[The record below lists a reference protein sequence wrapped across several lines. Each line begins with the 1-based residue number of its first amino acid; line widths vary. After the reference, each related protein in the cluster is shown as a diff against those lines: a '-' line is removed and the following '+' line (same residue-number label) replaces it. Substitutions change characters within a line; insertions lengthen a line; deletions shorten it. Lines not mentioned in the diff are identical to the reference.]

1 MRLILLSSRIL
12 VALVSAA
19 LLVMIAASGTA
30 YGAERDDVRTFGQ
43 DIASQEG
50 PWDTRETQIDINGQP
65 FKLIL
70 RHFPGDV
77 AWADRVQSITPQA
90 IPAIQAAIGVNY
102 PGPPTLRV
110 TERTGPEMYGAAGIA
125 QCNTDI
131 CALAIG
137 EDSEAEVLL
146 HEIAHVWT
154 YSFKNRWLA
163 EGTAEFA
170 AVAAAGSM
178 GVPIRFPLEGGNRL
192 PAYPLDHWGSF
203 AGFDEG
209 TYETELEGY
218 DRSTRFLQL
227 LQSRNPTAMA
237 AAYGALVGKP
247 QISVES
253 EQFMDAMEDAGG
265 GNNDDLFRAWIFGPE
280 MQAAVADRRG
290 ARDNFGGM
298 ASRLVNETPELG
310 QEALTPIRQT
320 LHEWNFAQ
328 ANEEI
333 TQAKL
338 GIDAYLGIRD
348 RLNAFRGA
356 AEATGLAYPIP
367 FDQARI
373 SLDYQ
378 TVAGQLDI
386 GEEAIRAYPAA
397 RDAVQAERSTIQK
410 IGLFGQDPDGD
421 LEQVESDFAWARFD
435 QSIEKG
441 QQVQDT
447 IKGAESAGVRNAV
460 IGGVLLL
467 LFVVVGL
474 FAVKWALSAE
484 EPEAAP
490 MEG

>member
-1 MRLILLSSRIL
+1 MRLILISSRIL
-12 VALVSAA
+12 VALVGAA
-19 LLVMIAASGTA
+19 LLLMIALSGTA
-30 YGAERDDVRTFGQ
+30 SGAKQ
-43 DIASQEG
+43 DPSAPLDEAALQEG
-50 PWDTRETQIDINGQP
+50 VWETRETQIDINGQP

-90 IPAIQAAIGVNY
+90 IPAIQTAIGVPY

-137 EDSEAEVLL
+137 QDSEAEVLL

-178 GVPIRFPLEGGNRL
+178 GIPIQFPLEGGNRL

-227 LQSRNPTAMA
+227 LQARNPAAMA

-280 MQAAVADRRG
+280 MQAAIADRRG

-320 LHEWNFAQ
+320 LNQWNFVQ

-333 TQAKL
+333 TKAKL

-348 RLNAFRGA
+348 RLNAFKAA

-373 SLDYQ
+373 SLDFQ

-397 RDAVQAERSTIQK
+397 RDAVQAQRSTIQK
-410 IGLFGQDPDGD
+410 IGLFGQDPDGQ

-435 QSIEKG
+435 KSIENG
-441 QQVQDT
+441 QKAQDT

-460 IGGVLLL
+460 IGGVLLV
-467 LFVVVGL
+467 LFVIVAL
-474 FAVKWALSAE
+474 FAVKWALSAD